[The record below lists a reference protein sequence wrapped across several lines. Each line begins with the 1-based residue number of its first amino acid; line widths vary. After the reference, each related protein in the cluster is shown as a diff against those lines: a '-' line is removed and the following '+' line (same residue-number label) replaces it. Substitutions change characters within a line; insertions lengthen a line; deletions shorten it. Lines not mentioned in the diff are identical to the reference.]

1 MLSIL
6 RSLDTTRYTPR
17 TYVVSSGDQFSATKA
32 KQFEETLK
40 QTQAHGAHN
49 GHTKSLSTE
58 VRQDYEIVTVGRA
71 REIHQPLYTTPVT
84 ALQCLWSCILLLIR
98 NNATPPDIIVTNGPA
113 TGVMVV
119 LASLIVRFFGM
130 NRGAEMRSIYVE
142 SWARVKTLSLSG
154 KILLWAGLTD
164 RFLVQWEGLKKG
176 RAEWKGFL
184 VE

>member
-1 MLSIL
+1 
-6 RSLDTTRYTPR
+6 
-17 TYVVSSGDQFSATKA
+17 
-32 KQFEETLK
+32 
-40 QTQAHGAHN
+40 
-49 GHTKSLSTE
+49 
-58 VRQDYEIVTVGRA
+58 
-71 REIHQPLYTTPVT
+71 
-84 ALQCLWSCILLLIR
+84 
-98 NNATPPDIIVTNGPA
+98 
-113 TGVMVV
+113 MVV